1 MMKNYPELKTE
12 HLLLRRFEDRDAGAI
27 QTLAGEYAV
36 AEMTL
41 NIPHPYIDG
50 MAQIWLESHQ
60 AEFESGMGVV
70 FAMHEKTTD
79 QLVGAVGLTVMKRFN
94 RAELGYWVGKPFWG
108 TGYAT
113 EASEEVLRYGFQIM
127 KLNKIS
133 ASHMTRNPASGK
145 VMLKIGMEKEGL
157 LKQHA
162 LKWDQ
167 FVDLAVYGILA
178 EKWQDL
184 QKA

>member
-1 MMKNYPELKTE
+1 MKKYPELKTE
-12 HLLLRRFEDRDAGAI
+12 HLLLRRFEDKDAEAI
-27 QTLAGEYAV
+27 QTMAGEYAI

-50 MAQIWLESHQ
+50 MAQIWMESHQ

-70 FAMHEKTTD
+70 FAMHERGTD
-79 QLVGAVGLTVMKRFN
+79 QLVGAVGLTLTKRFN

-108 TGYAT
+108 RGYAT
-113 EASEEVLRYGFQIM
+113 EASEEVLRYGFEIM
-127 KLNKIS
+127 RLNKIS

-167 FVDLAVYGILA
+167 FVDLSVYGILA
-178 EKWQDL
+178 EKWRDTR
-184 QKA
+184 KT